1 MAWFGSLVGGV
12 SLLCRTIYLTA
23 SQTKNTWSR
32 LIILHLGKINSK
44 SCLTFRQDKFEI
56 IHIIVGKYRHMYF
69 PTANRLVNGKNK
81 MEETCL
87 KFVSTTTTDDQ

>member
-1 MAWFGSLVGGV
+1 
-12 SLLCRTIYLTA
+12 
-23 SQTKNTWSR
+23 
-32 LIILHLGKINSK
+32 
-44 SCLTFRQDKFEI
+44 
-56 IHIIVGKYRHMYF
+56 MYF

>member
-1 MAWFGSLVGGV
+1 MK
-12 SLLCRTIYLTA
+12 
-23 SQTKNTWSR
+23 QTN
-32 LIILHLGKINSK
+32 N
-44 SCLTFRQDKFEI
+44 LTFRQDKFEI